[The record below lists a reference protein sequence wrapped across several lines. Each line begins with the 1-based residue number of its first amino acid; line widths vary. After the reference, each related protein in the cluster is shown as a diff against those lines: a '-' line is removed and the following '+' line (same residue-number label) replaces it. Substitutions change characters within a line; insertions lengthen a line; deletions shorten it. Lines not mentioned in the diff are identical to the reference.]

1 MAKRT
6 HVLRVK
12 NGEYQTSEG
21 MKTRW
26 ITVGSIVENEKGP
39 MLMID
44 RSFNPAGVVSSDDR
58 DSIIVSAF
66 KVDEQPKARPDKS
79 DSFGDSD
86 IPF

>member
-6 HVLRVK
+6 HTLRVK

-26 ITVGSIVENEKGP
+26 VTVGSIIENDKGP
-39 MLMID
+39 MILLD
-44 RSFNPAGVVSSDDR
+44 RTFNPAGVTSSDDR

-66 KVDEQPKARPDKS
+66 KVDEEPKPRQSGND
-79 DSFGDSD
+79 DFGDSS